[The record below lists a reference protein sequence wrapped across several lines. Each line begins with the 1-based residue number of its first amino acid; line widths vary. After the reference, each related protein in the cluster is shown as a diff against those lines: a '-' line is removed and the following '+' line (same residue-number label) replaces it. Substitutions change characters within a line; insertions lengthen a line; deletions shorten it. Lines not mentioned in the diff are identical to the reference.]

1 MSKQLL
7 MAKIATN
14 SDIDVGHYPADL
26 KSLQQYV
33 GGLIQPVQLL
43 PDGTTLL
50 VNEEGKIGLAPL
62 MNPIATMLL
71 EFVWGFG
78 HDYAVGDAVVLG
90 TSGENFGDL
99 TDEGFALVTRAVEA
113 CQQRARI

>member
-33 GGLIQPVQLL
+33 GGLIQPIQLL

-50 VNEEGKIGLAPL
+50 VNEEGKLSNTPPT
-62 MNPIATMLL
+62 NQIATMLL

-78 HDYAVGDAVVLG
+78 RDYVVGDAVVLG
-90 TSGENFGDL
+90 THQEDFGDL

>member
-50 VNEEGKIGLAPL
+50 VNEEGKLSNTPPT
-62 MNPIATMLL
+62 NQIATMLL

-78 HDYAVGDAVVLG
+78 RDYVVGDAVVLG
-90 TSGENFGDL
+90 THQEDFGDL